1 MVSVSFLSTHCLIYL
16 IQGPILPGA
25 HSIERY
31 LIEEQ
36 LYIIVYSNFLERK
49 DWYELTISHG
59 SPCKVHEEIK
69 NAQMVT

>member
-1 MVSVSFLSTHCLIYL
+1 MVSVSFLSTHYLIYL
-16 IQGPILPGA
+16 IQGPVLPGA

-49 DWYELTISHG
+49 DWYELTISDG
-59 SPCKVHEEIK
+59 SPCVKCTK
-69 NAQMVT
+69 KRNAQMVT